1 MNLLVGD
8 IGGTHTRLAIGTASG
23 FVAVHVYDNDDHP
36 EPLTLFQAFISSL
49 PEELRPRQARF
60 AVAAPV
66 VSDDVH
72 LTNRD
77 WHLNGQQLRE
87 ALGLQSVK
95 LINDFAAIVLG
106 VPGLQAGGYHKIG
119 GGSVTAHAAVLAL
132 GPGTGFGMAAA
143 VPSSGHWTVVSSEG
157 GHATLSI
164 LGHRELDIVE
174 HLHGRGHPTAIEEVL
189 SGPGLLN
196 LYQAIA
202 GLDGSPQA
210 ANTQEQVTQ
219 LARNGDKL
227 GLEALDL
234 FFRFL
239 GRTTGDMALAFNAAG
254 GVYLAGGILPKLLS
268 ELERSR
274 FREEFE
280 NKGSFSSY
288 VSGMPT
294 FLVTDPLVAFRGLA
308 SMT

>member
-1 MNLLVGD
+1 MYN
-8 IGGTHTRLAIGTASG
+8 
-23 FVAVHVYDNDDHP
+23 NDDYP
-36 EPLTLFQAFISSL
+36 EPLTLFQAFITSL
-49 PEELRPRQARF
+49 PDELRPQQARF

-66 VSDDVH
+66 ASDEVR

-77 WHLNGQQLRE
+77 WHLSSQHLGK
-87 ALGLQSVK
+87 ALKLQSVT

-106 VPGLQAGGYHKIG
+106 VRGLQAGGYHKIG
-119 GGSVTAHAAVLAL
+119 GGSVAAHGAVLAL
-132 GPGTGFGMAAA
+132 GPGTGFGMAGA
-143 VPSSGHWTVVSSEG
+143 VPSGKHWTVVSSEG

-164 LGHRELDIVE
+164 LGHRELDILE
-174 HLHGRGHPTAIEEVL
+174 RMHGRSHPTAIEEVL

-202 GLDGSPQA
+202 GVDGLPHE

-227 GLEALDL
+227 ALDAL
-234 FFRFL
+234 DIFFRFL
-239 GRTTGDMALAFNAAG
+239 GRTAGDMALTFNSVG

-274 FREEFE
+274 FRQEFE
-280 NKGSFSSY
+280 NKGSFSGY
-288 VSGMPT
+288 VSAMPT
-294 FLVTDPLVAFRGLA
+294 FLVTDALVAFRGLA
-308 SMT
+308 SMA